1 MADASERAE
10 LPKAIKRAL
19 RELVGCAHEAALR
32 RALTDLRREF
42 DAWERGEID
51 AFELKERIHKFHQG
65 PAREICLRFNGGIDL
80 RLLAGYCVHEGL
92 IEKESI
98 PAEVLPYLESSLS
111 FYREIS

>member
-1 MADASERAE
+1 MAGTSERAE
-10 LPKAIKRAL
+10 LPKGIKRAL
-19 RELVGCAHEAALR
+19 RDLAGRAHETALR
-32 RALTDLRREF
+32 RALIDLRREF

-65 PAREICLRFNGGIDL
+65 PAREICLRFSGGVDL
-80 RLLAGYCVHEGL
+80 RLLAGYCVHESL

-98 PAEVLPYLESSLS
+98 PAEVMPYIESALS